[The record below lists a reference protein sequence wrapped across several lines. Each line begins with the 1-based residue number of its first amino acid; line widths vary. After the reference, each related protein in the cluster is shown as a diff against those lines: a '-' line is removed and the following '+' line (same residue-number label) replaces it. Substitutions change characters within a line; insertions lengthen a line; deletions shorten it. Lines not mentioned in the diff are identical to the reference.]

1 MEKKDNVNNVNN
13 TDLKLFEKGMKGLFV
28 LIKTIIR
35 CHNKQNFSIS
45 SKKNPILIHLEKY
58 EQIYEKTE
66 HAEHTQYFLDIYT
79 SYRSRILRGQ
89 FRDDW
94 LRDGKVII
102 TYGSEA
108 GCNSNSKILLSD
120 VYNIACDIRKDIE
133 DSLGDLPDVDESK
146 ELLYPTAFML
156 HLYRI
161 FCSIAPKD
169 DSSKLS
175 NHLNEILSNLGIQTT
190 PNTSSNNNSDS
201 SAGDNNGLQPLFNMA
216 KQMMGKVGI
225 NIPDGQMPKLDDLT
239 GSIGQMLNQ
248 PETMNMFGDLF
259 GDLKDSSNMGEA
271 MNKIVGKLGNESLQK
286 KIAETMGNPVIQD
299 TFNSTVDSA
308 ISSSETEKSSQILD
322 DDDNDEFDN

>member
-1 MEKKDNVNNVNN
+1 
-13 TDLKLFEKGMKGLFV
+13 
-28 LIKTIIR
+28 
-35 CHNKQNFSIS
+35 
-45 SKKNPILIHLEKY
+45 
-58 EQIYEKTE
+58 
-66 HAEHTQYFLDIYT
+66 
-79 SYRSRILRGQ
+79 
-89 FRDDW
+89 
-94 LRDGKVII
+94 
-102 TYGSEA
+102 
-108 GCNSNSKILLSD
+108 
-120 VYNIACDIRKDIE
+120 
-133 DSLGDLPDVDESK
+133 
-146 ELLYPTAFML
+146 ML